1 MERLFERVGSLLM
14 AALLIGTMAGCA
26 KEPEAVPTTQAELR
40 ETVPTASTTVGT
52 EPSQSPEPTEPEVV
66 PEPTET
72 EPVETG
78 PVETEPVEPEVLFE
92 YRVLHDINPDLV
104 GWMEIPGT
112 VIDYPVVQSV
122 YEPNFYLRR
131 NFWKVG
137 ATCGTLYAREK
148 CDVFLPADN
157 ITIYG
162 HKMAAG
168 TMFADLHKY
177 KDPAFWEAHK
187 YIRFDTIYEKHE
199 YEIFAVFVSSADMS
213 IGYAYHIF
221 DVAKG
226 AEDYDAHI
234 QRLRDLALYDT
245 GIVPQYGEKIITL
258 STCDKSIDQ
267 GRLVVVARM
276 VETQV

>member
-1 MERLFERVGSLLM
+1 MERISKCMVGMLVAVLL
-14 AALLIGTMAGCA
+14 AGCA
-26 KEPEAVPTTQAELR
+26 REPQTQAVR
-40 ETVPTASTTVGT
+40 QETVSSQQTTAQT
-52 EPSQSPEPTEPEVV
+52 EPSQVPEPTDP

-72 EPVETG
+72 EPVETE
-78 PVETEPVEPEVLFE
+78 PVETEPLEPQILFE
-92 YRVLHDINPDLV
+92 YQVLHDINPDLV

-122 YEPNFYLRR
+122 YERNFYLRR

-162 HKMAAG
+162 HNMAAG

-187 YIRFDTIYEKHE
+187 YIRFDTIYEKHT
-199 YEIFAVFVSSADMS
+199 YEIFSVFVSTADMS
-213 IGYAYHIF
+213 IGYPYHMF
-221 DVAKG
+221 DVAKDA
-226 AEDYDAHI
+226 AEYDAHV
-234 QRLRDLALYDT
+234 QKLRDLALYDT
-245 GIVPQYGEKIITL
+245 QIVPQYGEKMITL

-276 VETQV
+276 VEPQE